1 MKKLLGIVVL
11 ALLLS
16 LNISQVFAQEEIP
29 EWYINIPKE
38 TENIIYARGTA
49 KSTVLH
55 FSNQKALINALEDLC
70 IKIHYRIT
78 KKNNTITF
86 DSECKSPK
94 YEIQNEGIIKLD
106 NGIIRTFI
114 VLKHNK

>member
-1 MKKLLGIVVL
+1 MKKLLGIVVMGM
-11 ALLLS
+11 LLS

-38 TENIIYARGTA
+38 TENIIYSRGTA
-49 KSTVLH
+49 TSTVLY
-55 FSNQKALINALEDLC
+55 FSHQKALINALEELC

-78 KKNNTITF
+78 KKNNTIIF

-94 YEIQNEGIIKLD
+94 YEIHNEGIIKSD

-114 VLKHNK
+114 ILKHNK